1 MGLGTQFGQHMSEL
15 LLKEEG
21 RGNVIAMKDTGC
33 PPKMP
38 EWIFGYYSTLSC
50 AINKSKGSL
59 ENYMKIAFQ

>member
-1 MGLGTQFGQHMSEL
+1 MSEL

-21 RGNVIAMKDTGC
+21 RGNVLAVQDTGC

-38 EWIFGYYSTLSC
+38 EWIFGYFSTLSF
-50 AINKSKGSL
+50 ARSKSKGSL